1 MPRINFEKINDAAFE
16 TLPILLQRWLPDGR
30 RRGCEWLARNPTRND
45 RTLGSFSINM
55 RTGAWADFAV
65 GARGRDVVALY
76 AYLRG
81 IRQGAAAYELAR
93 LLGIRP

>member
-1 MPRINFEKINDAAFE
+1 MKIDFDGINRAALAA
-16 TLPILLQRWLPDGR
+16 LPVLLQRWLPDGR
-30 RRGCEWLARNPTRND
+30 RRGCEWVARNPTRND

-81 IRQGAAAYELAR
+81 ISQGAAANELAR
-93 LLGIRP
+93 LLDVRP